1 MFDARSLLEQ
11 LVRGGAQSQ
20 QAPQSQGG
28 FGGLGDILGQLGQ
41 AMGQPGGAQPQNR
54 HATEQPGGQM
64 GGGLGDILG
73 QLGKAMGQRGEATPS
88 ASDRPGA
95 SGGGLEEILRNMV
108 PNDGGR
114 SAQPGASAPQA
125 NGGGL
130 ADILGKITESLGQ
143 GGAGGKGGAAA
154 GGGGLMDILGQVLG
168 QATQGARE
176 GAGRIDDATGASGH
190 MRDAVGKATG
200 KSPDELLAQLKE
212 LIQNNQLGAGAVAG
226 GLGSVLLGTR
236 TGRSLAVNALK
247 LGGLALIGGLA
258 YKAVQSYQQGRPL
271 LDGQSA
277 DQNLAEAPRGSGFEA
292 SAVTNEAAALYIRAM
307 IAAAASDGRIDA
319 SEQKKIIGGLT
330 QAGLDAEAEA
340 FLARELNNP
349 ASVDDLV
356 RSVGTEAEAVQLYTA
371 ARISITLD
379 TAEEH
384 EFLVSLANGLGID
397 ETLVSHIDAEA
408 RAVS

>member
-41 AMGQPGGAQPQNR
+41 AMGQPGGGQPQTR
-54 HATEQPGGQM
+54 HAAEQPGGQM

-73 QLGKAMGQRGEATPS
+73 QLGKAMQQRGEAAPS
-88 ASDRPGA
+88 APDRPGA
-95 SGGGLEEILRNMV
+95 SGGSLEDMLRNML
-108 PNDGGR
+108 PSDGGR
-114 SAQPGASAPQA
+114 PGQPGASAPQA
-125 NGGGL
+125 GGGGL
-130 ADILGKITESLGQ
+130 ADIFGKITESLGQ
-143 GGAGGKGGAAA
+143 GGAAGKGGGTA
-154 GGGGLMDILGQVLG
+154 GGGLMDILGQVLG
-168 QATQGARE
+168 QATQGVRE
-176 GAGRIDDATGASGH
+176 GAGRIDGTTGASGH

-200 KSPDELLAQLKE
+200 KSPEELLAQLKE
-212 LIQNNQLGAGAVAG
+212 LIQNNQLGAGAAAG
-226 GLGSVLLGTR
+226 GLGSILLGTR
-236 TGRSLAVNALK
+236 TGRTLAVNALK

-258 YKAVQSYQQGRPL
+258 YKAMQNYQQGRPL
-271 LDGQSA
+271 IDGQGASP
-277 DQNLAEAPRGSGFEA
+277 NLSEAPRGSGFEA
-292 SAVTNEAAALYIRAM
+292 SAVTNEAATLYIRAM
-307 IAAAASDGRIDA
+307 IAAAASDGRLDA
-319 SEQKKIIGGLT
+319 DEQKKIVGSLT

-349 ASVDDLV
+349 ATVDDLIQ
-356 RSVGTEAEAVQLYTA
+356 SVGTEAEAIQLYTA
-371 ARISITLD
+371 ARISIALD

-397 ETLVSHIDAEA
+397 ETLVAHIDAEA